1 VRRHAPLVAIL
12 CVAAAA
18 RYWAIQYCVPIDQ
31 CRPDEDA
38 MWTTVYRVFRHRM
51 NPDFLDW
58 PSLFLYA
65 VTLSLVPFFKIG
77 VYRGWFRGEGH
88 FIDLIGYNAG
98 GIIVAARLLS
108 AAAGVV
114 SVWLVYRIAIRLFD
128 RTTALNAAL
137 FLALAF
143 LHVRDSHFG
152 VTDVPATMFI
162 LASVLFALRLSES
175 GAMKDLLLSAMMA
188 GFAASTKYNAVLVVL
203 APLWVVLRG
212 SGAKARRA
220 AIVIAV
226 LLAAFLLTTPY
237 SVLDYPK
244 FVSSLQNISSHLAE
258 GHGVMLGRG
267 WFVHLTQSL
276 RYGLG
281 LPLLAAGIVGLVLL
295 LRQRPREAMVIAIF
309 PVTYYL
315 VIGSGFTVFARYI
328 LPVVP
333 FLCLT
338 AAYAVAAAGEWIAS
352 RAHAPARSALVAWVL
367 AAVAIAPSAWSVLQ
381 FDRLLRRADSRVI
394 VSEWIRQRLPEGGTI
409 NVAGRFSTRPQFF
422 APRYGELPI
431 HRVLDV
437 DDPNAPVAPDLLVV
451 ATTSVAPHAPG
462 ADPSDRARALM
473 AQYRPVYTV
482 DTYDQSATGVVY
494 DWQDEFYLPLTGFGA
509 ITRPGPA
516 LTIYARPDLAKA
528 KEWR

>member
-1 VRRHAPLVAIL
+1 
-12 CVAAAA
+12 
-18 RYWAIQYCVPIDQ
+18 
-31 CRPDEDA
+31 
-38 MWTTVYRVFRHRM
+38 
-51 NPDFLDW
+51 
-58 PSLFLYA
+58 
-65 VTLSLVPFFKIG
+65 
-77 VYRGWFRGEGH
+77 
-88 FIDLIGYNAG
+88 
-98 GIIVAARLLS
+98 
-108 AAAGVV
+108 
-114 SVWLVYRIAIRLFD
+114 
-128 RTTALNAAL
+128 
-137 FLALAF
+137 
-143 LHVRDSHFG
+143 VRDSHFG

-175 GAMKDLLLSAMMA
+175 GAMKDLLLSAAMA

-212 SGAKARRA
+212 TLGPSDHRPSTASGRPEQVEGRTLGPRVRQAL
-220 AIVIAV
+220 IVIGV

-244 FVSSLQNISSHLAE
+244 FRSSLQNISSHLAE

-281 LPLLAAGIVGLVLL
+281 LPLLSAGLVGLVLFL
-295 LRQRPREAMVIAIF
+295 GRQPREAMVIAIF

-338 AAYAVAAAGEWIAS
+338 AAYAVAAAGEWIAQ
-352 RAHAPARSALVAWVL
+352 RVNLAARSTLLAWALAVL
-367 AAVAIAPSAWSVLQ
+367 VIAPSAWTVVQ

-394 VSEWIRQRLPEGGTI
+394 VSEWIRQRLPEGGSI
-409 NVAGRFSTRPQFF
+409 SVAGRVSTRPQFF
-422 APRYGELPI
+422 APRYGDPPI

-437 DDPNAPVAPDLLVV
+437 DDPNASATPDLLVV

-473 AQYRPVYTV
+473 SQYRPVYTV